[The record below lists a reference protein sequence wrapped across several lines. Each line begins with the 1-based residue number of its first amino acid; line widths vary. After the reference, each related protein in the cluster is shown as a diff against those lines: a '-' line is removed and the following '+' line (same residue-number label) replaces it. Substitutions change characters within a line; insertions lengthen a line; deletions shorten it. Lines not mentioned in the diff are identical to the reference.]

1 MNSLPCWIR
10 ENERL
15 INLALKSKTA
25 FVCSQCGYESAKW
38 YGQCPG
44 CGEWNTMEETVI
56 APSVSKRT
64 NAPIGRGRAVII
76 DEISETSEI
85 RYDTGIS
92 EFNRVLGGGLVKG
105 SLVLIGGDPGIGKST
120 ILLQACKFLSKT
132 KKVLYVSGEESASQI
147 KLRASRLDVMSKN
160 LYVLCDNDAE
170 YIAETIK
177 SDRPDVVIIDSI
189 QTMSI
194 TDIQSS
200 TGSVTQ
206 VRECTNLF
214 MRTAKS
220 LSIPVFVV
228 GHVNKDGNIA
238 GPKVLE
244 HIVDTVLYF
253 EGDKNMSYRILR
265 AVKNRF
271 GSTNEIG
278 VFTMCDNGLEEVP
291 NPSKMLLEGRPK
303 NTSGTCVMCVMEGS
317 RPILAEVQALVT
329 PTGFGTPRRM
339 TNGFDFNRMAM
350 LMAVLEKRAGYYFA
364 NTDCYLNIVGGLKI
378 DEPASDLSVALALVS
393 SLKDMILKEDVI
405 AFGEI
410 GLAGEIR
417 AVSNALQRVNEAI
430 RMGFRKI
437 IIPYHNYSTLP
448 EDIKSQAQIVGVRGI
463 RDAFKETVL

>member
-1 MNSLPCWIR
+1 MAS
-10 ENERL
+10 
-15 INLALKSKTA
+15 KSKTMY
-25 FVCSQCGYESAKW
+25 VCNQCSYESAKW

-44 CGEWNTMEETVI
+44 CGEWNTMEETVVNPI
-56 APSVSKRT
+56 ASKKRS
-64 NAPIGRGRAVII
+64 ASFDRGRAVVI

-120 ILLQACKFLSKT
+120 ILLQACKFLSEKKT
-132 KKVLYVSGEESASQI
+132 VLYVSGEESASQI
-147 KLRASRLDVMSKN
+147 KLRASRLGVMSKN
-160 LYVLCDNDAE
+160 LYVLCETDAE
-170 YIAETIK
+170 YIAELIRTDK
-177 SDRPDVVIIDSI
+177 PDVVIIDSI
-189 QTMSI
+189 QTMNI

-220 LSIPVFVV
+220 LAIPIFIV

-278 VFTMCDNGLEEVP
+278 VFTMNDTGLEEVP

-339 TNGFDFNRMAM
+339 TNGYDFNRMAM
-350 LMAVLEKRAGYYFA
+350 LIAVLEKRCGYYFA
-364 NTDCYLNIVGGLKI
+364 NTDCYLNIIGGLKI
-378 DEPASDLSVALALVS
+378 DEPASDLSVVLALVS
-393 SLKDMILKEDVI
+393 SLKDMILKDDVI

-417 AVSNALQRVNEAI
+417 GVSNAQQRVNEAV

-437 IIPYHNYSTLP
+437 IIPFHNFKSLP
-448 EDIKSQAQIVGVRGI
+448 EDVKQQAEIVGVRSV
-463 RDAFKETVL
+463 RDAFTEIVL

>member
-1 MNSLPCWIR
+1 MAS
-10 ENERL
+10 
-15 INLALKSKTA
+15 KSKTMY
-25 FVCSQCGYESAKW
+25 VCTSCAYESAKW
-38 YGQCPG
+38 FGQCPG

-56 APSVSKRT
+56 NAVSSKKHAST
-64 NAPIGRGRAVII
+64 LSRGAAVVI
-76 DEISETSEI
+76 DEIRETDEI

-120 ILLQACKFLSKT
+120 ILLQACKFLSENKT
-132 KKVLYVSGEESASQI
+132 VLYVSGEESASQI
-147 KLRASRLDVMSKN
+147 KLRASRLGVMSKN
-160 LYVLCDNDAE
+160 LYVLCETDAE
-170 YIAETIK
+170 YITELIRTDK
-177 SDRPDVVIIDSI
+177 PDVVIVDSI
-189 QTMSI
+189 QTMNI

-220 LSIPVFVV
+220 LAIPVFIV

-278 VFTMCDNGLEEVP
+278 VFTMNDTGLEEVP

-329 PTGFGTPRRM
+329 ATGFGTPRRM
-339 TNGFDFNRMAM
+339 TNGYDYNRMAM
-350 LMAVLEKRAGYYFA
+350 LIAVLEKRAGYYFA
-364 NTDCYLNIVGGLKI
+364 NTDCYLNIIGGLKI
-378 DEPASDLSVALALVS
+378 DEPASDLSVVLALVS
-393 SLKDMILKEDVI
+393 SLKDMILKDDVI

-417 AVSNALQRVNEAI
+417 GVSNAQQRVNEAI

-437 IIPYHNYSTLP
+437 IIPYHNYRSLSD
-448 EDIKSQAQIVGVRGI
+448 EIKNQAQIVGVRTV
-463 RDAFKETVL
+463 RDAFTEIVL

>member
-1 MNSLPCWIR
+1 MAS
-10 ENERL
+10 
-15 INLALKSKTA
+15 KSKTMY
-25 FVCSQCGYESAKW
+25 VCNQCSYESAKW

-44 CGEWNTMEETVI
+44 CGDWNTMEETIVNPV
-56 APSVSKRT
+56 ASKKRSVSV
-64 NAPIGRGRAVII
+64 GGSRAVVI
-76 DEISETSEI
+76 DEINETSEI

-120 ILLQACKFLSKT
+120 ILLQACKFLSESKT
-132 KKVLYVSGEESASQI
+132 VLYVSGEESASQI
-147 KLRASRLDVMSKN
+147 KLRASRLGVMSKN
-160 LYVLCDNDAE
+160 LYVLCENDAE
-170 YIAETIK
+170 YIAEVIRTDK
-177 SDRPDVVIIDSI
+177 PDVVIVDSI
-189 QTMSI
+189 QTMNI
-194 TDIQSS
+194 TEIASS
-200 TGSVTQ
+200 NGSVTQ

-220 LSIPVFVV
+220 LAIPVFIV

-278 VFTMCDNGLEEVP
+278 VFTMNDTGLEEVP

-329 PTGFGTPRRM
+329 ATGFGTPRRM
-339 TNGFDFNRMAM
+339 TNGYDFNRMAM
-350 LMAVLEKRAGYYFA
+350 LIAVLEKRCGYYFA
-364 NTDCYLNIVGGLKI
+364 NTDCYLNIIGGLKI
-378 DEPASDLSVALALVS
+378 DEPASDLSVVLALVS
-393 SLKDMILKEDVI
+393 SLKDMILKDDVI

-417 AVSNALQRVNEAI
+417 GVSNAQQRVNEAV

-437 IIPYHNYSTLP
+437 IIPYHNFRTLP
-448 EDIKSQAQIVGVRGI
+448 DEVKQQAEIVGVRNI
-463 RDAFKETVL
+463 RDAFTEIVL

>member
-1 MNSLPCWIR
+1 MAKIKSLY
-10 ENERL
+10 
-15 INLALKSKTA
+15 
-25 FVCSQCGYESAKW
+25 VCNQCSYESAKW
-38 YGQCPG
+38 YGQCPS
-44 CGEWNTMEETVI
+44 CGEWNCMEETVVNNTV
-56 APSVSKRT
+56 AKKSTVSMGRSV
-64 NAPIGRGRAVII
+64 ALPI
-76 DEISETSEI
+76 DEISEINEI

-120 ILLQACKFLSKT
+120 ILLQVCLHLSVN

-147 KLRASRLDVMSKN
+147 KLRAGRLGINTKN
-160 LYVLCDNDAE
+160 LLVLCETDAE
-170 YIAETIK
+170 YIAEIIR
-177 SDRPDVVIIDSI
+177 SDKPDVVIIDSI

-194 TDIQSS
+194 TDIQST

-220 LSIPVFVV
+220 LSIPIFVV

-278 VFTMCDNGLEEVP
+278 VFTMTDTGLQEVP
-291 NPSKMLLEGRPK
+291 NPSEMLLEGRPK

-329 PTGFGTPRRM
+329 ATGFGNPRRM
-339 TNGFDFNRMAM
+339 TNGYDFNRMSM
-350 LMAVLEKRAGYYFA
+350 LIAVLEKRAGYYFA
-364 NTDCYLNIVGGLKI
+364 NTDCYLNIIGGLKI
-378 DEPASDLSVALALVS
+378 DEPASDLSVVLALVS
-393 SLKDMILKEDVI
+393 SLKDMILKDDVI

-417 AVSNALQRVNEAI
+417 GVSNASQRVNEAV
-430 RMGFRKI
+430 RLGFRKI
-437 IIPYHNYSTLP
+437 IIPYQNYKTLP
-448 EDIKSQAQIVGVRGI
+448 AEITRQAEIVGVKTI
-463 RDAFKETVL
+463 RDAFTEIVL

>member
-1 MNSLPCWIR
+1 MAS
-10 ENERL
+10 
-15 INLALKSKTA
+15 KSKTMY
-25 FVCSQCGYESAKW
+25 VCTQCSYESAKW

-44 CGEWNTMEETVI
+44 CGEWNTMEETVVNPI
-56 APSVSKRT
+56 SSKKSSVSLD
-64 NAPIGRGRAVII
+64 RGRAVII

-120 ILLQACKFLSKT
+120 ILLQACKFLSEK

-147 KLRASRLDVMSKN
+147 KLRASRLGVMGKN
-160 LYVLCDNDAE
+160 LFVLCETDAE
-170 YIAETIK
+170 YIAELIRTDK
-177 SDRPDVVIIDSI
+177 PDVVIIDSI
-189 QTMSI
+189 QTMNI

-206 VRECTNLF
+206 IRECTNLF

-220 LSIPVFVV
+220 LAIPVFIV

-278 VFTMCDNGLEEVP
+278 VFTMNDTGLEEVP

-339 TNGFDFNRMAM
+339 TNGYDFNRMAM
-350 LMAVLEKRAGYYFA
+350 LIAVLEKRCGYYFA
-364 NTDCYLNIVGGLKI
+364 NTDCYLNIIGGLKI
-378 DEPASDLSVALALVS
+378 DEPASDLSVVLALVS
-393 SLKDMILKEDVI
+393 SLKDMILKDDVI

-417 AVSNALQRVNEAI
+417 GVSNAMQRVNEAV

-437 IIPYHNYSTLP
+437 IIPYHNY
-448 EDIKSQAQIVGVRGI
+448 KSLSEEVRNQAEIVGVRSI
-463 RDAFKETVL
+463 RDAFTEIVL

>member
-1 MNSLPCWIR
+1 MAPKN
-10 ENERL
+10 
-15 INLALKSKTA
+15 KTA
-25 FVCSQCGYESAKW
+25 YVCSQCGYDSAKW
-38 YGQCPG
+38 YGQCPS
-44 CGEWNTMEETVI
+44 CGEWNTMQEF
-56 APSVSKRT
+56 SVSVSSEKRNSM
-64 NAPIGRGRAVII
+64 NAERSRAVII

-85 RYDTGIS
+85 RYNTGIS

-120 ILLQACKFLSKT
+120 ILLQACKNLAQN

-147 KLRASRLDVMSKN
+147 KLRASRLDVTGRN
-160 LYVLCDNDAE
+160 LYVLCETDAE
-170 YIAETIK
+170 YITEIIMRDK
-177 SDRPDVVIIDSI
+177 PDVVIIDSI
-189 QTMSI
+189 QTMNI
-194 TDIQSS
+194 TDVQSS

-220 LSIPVFVV
+220 LSIPIFIV

-278 VFTMCDNGLEEVP
+278 VFTMNDSGLEEVP
-291 NPSKMLLEGRPK
+291 NPSEMLLEGRPK

-339 TNGFDFNRMAM
+339 TNGYDFNRMSM
-350 LMAVLEKRAGYYFA
+350 LIGVLEKRAGYYFA
-364 NTDCYLNIVGGLKI
+364 NTDVYLNIIGGLRI
-378 DEPASDLSVALALVS
+378 NEPASDLSVVLALVS
-393 SLKDMILKEDVI
+393 SLKDMILKDDVI

-417 AVSNALQRVNEAI
+417 GVSNAAQRVNEAV
-430 RMGFRKI
+430 RLGFRKI
-437 IIPYHNYSTLP
+437 IIPYHNYKSLP
-448 EDIKSQAQIVGVRGI
+448 DEIKSQAQIVGVKTI
-463 RDAFKETVL
+463 RDAFTEIVL

>member
-1 MNSLPCWIR
+1 M
-10 ENERL
+10 
-15 INLALKSKTA
+15 AKSKTL
-25 FVCSQCGYESAKW
+25 FVCSQCAYESAKW
-38 YGQCPG
+38 YGQCPS
-44 CGEWNTMEETVI
+44 CGEWNTMEETVLTP
-56 APSVSKRT
+56 AAAKKGTVSLDRS
-64 NAPIGRGRAVII
+64 RAVAI

-92 EFNRVLGGGLVKG
+92 ELNRVLGGGLVKG

-120 ILLQACKFLSKT
+120 ILLQACKFLSQEKT
-132 KKVLYVSGEESASQI
+132 VLYVSGEESASQI
-147 KLRASRLDVMSKN
+147 KMRAARLGVASKN
-160 LYVLCDNDAE
+160 LFVLCETDAE
-170 YIAETIK
+170 YIAELIRTDK
-177 SDRPDVVIIDSI
+177 PDVVIIDSI

-194 TDIQSS
+194 TDIASS

-214 MRTAKS
+214 MRTAKT
-220 LSIPVFVV
+220 LAIPIFIV

-253 EGDKNMSYRILR
+253 EGDRNMAYRILR

-278 VFTMCDNGLEEVP
+278 VFSMNDTGLEEVP
-291 NPSKMLLEGRPK
+291 NPSQSLLEGRPK

-339 TNGFDFNRMAM
+339 TNGYDFNRMAM
-350 LMAVLEKRAGYYFA
+350 LIAVLEKRAGYYFA

-378 DEPASDLSVALALVS
+378 DEPASDLSVVLALVS
-393 SLKDMILKEDVI
+393 SLKDMILKDDVI

-417 AVSNALQRVNEAI
+417 SVSNALQRVNEAV

-437 IIPYHNYSTLP
+437 IIPYHNYQSLP
-448 EDIKSQAQIVGVRGI
+448 EDVKNSAHIVGVRRI
-463 RDAFKETVL
+463 RDAFTEIVV

>member
-1 MNSLPCWIR
+1 M
-10 ENERL
+10 
-15 INLALKSKTA
+15 AKSKTL
-25 FVCSQCGYESAKW
+25 FVCSQCAYESAKW
-38 YGQCPG
+38 YGQCPS
-44 CGEWNTMEETVI
+44 CGEWNTMEETVLTP
-56 APSVSKRT
+56 AVAKKGTVSLDRS
-64 NAPIGRGRAVII
+64 RAVAI

-92 EFNRVLGGGLVKG
+92 ELNRVLGGGLVKG

-120 ILLQACKFLSKT
+120 ILLQACKFLSQEKT
-132 KKVLYVSGEESASQI
+132 VLYVSGEESASQI
-147 KLRASRLDVMSKN
+147 KMRAARLGVASKN
-160 LYVLCDNDAE
+160 LFVLCETDAE
-170 YIAETIK
+170 YIAELIRTDK
-177 SDRPDVVIIDSI
+177 PDVVIIDSI

-194 TDIQSS
+194 TDIASS

-214 MRTAKS
+214 MRTAKT
-220 LSIPVFVV
+220 LAIPIFIV

-253 EGDKNMSYRILR
+253 EGDRNMAYRILR

-278 VFTMCDNGLEEVP
+278 VFSMNDTGLEEVP
-291 NPSKMLLEGRPK
+291 NPSQSLLEGRPK

-339 TNGFDFNRMAM
+339 TNGYDFNRMAM
-350 LMAVLEKRAGYYFA
+350 LIAVLEKRAGYYFA

-378 DEPASDLSVALALVS
+378 DEPASDLSVVLALVS
-393 SLKDMILKEDVI
+393 SLKDMILKDDVI

-417 AVSNALQRVNEAI
+417 SVSNALQRVNEAV

-437 IIPYHNYSTLP
+437 IIPYHNYQSLP
-448 EDIKSQAQIVGVRGI
+448 EDVKNSAHIVGVRRI
-463 RDAFKETVL
+463 RDAFTEIVV

>member
-1 MNSLPCWIR
+1 M
-10 ENERL
+10 
-15 INLALKSKTA
+15 ASKVKNVY
-25 FVCSQCGYESAKW
+25 VCTQCSYESAKW

-56 APSVSKRT
+56 NPVVTRKNSVSL
-64 NAPIGRGRAVII
+64 GRSRAVVI
-76 DEISETSEI
+76 DEISETGEI

-120 ILLQACKFLSKT
+120 ILLQACKFLSEN

-147 KLRASRLDVMSKN
+147 KLRATRLGVMSKN
-160 LYVLCDNDAE
+160 LFVLCETDAE
-170 YIAETIK
+170 YISELIR
-177 SDRPDVVIIDSI
+177 SDKPDVVIVDSI

-220 LSIPVFVV
+220 LAVPIFIV

-278 VFTMCDNGLEEVP
+278 VFTMNDTGLEEVP

-329 PTGFGTPRRM
+329 PTGFGNPRRM
-339 TNGFDFNRMAM
+339 TNGYDFNRMAM
-350 LMAVLEKRAGYYFA
+350 LIAVLEKRCGYYFA
-364 NTDCYLNIVGGLKI
+364 NTDCYLNIIGGLKI
-378 DEPASDLSVALALVS
+378 DEPASDLSVILALVS
-393 SLKDMILKEDVI
+393 SLKDMILKDDVI

-417 AVSNALQRVNEAI
+417 GVSNAQQRVNEAV

-437 IIPYHNYSTLP
+437 IIPYHNFRSLP
-448 EDIKSQAQIVGVRGI
+448 EDVKNKAEIVGVRSV
-463 RDAFKETVL
+463 RDAFTEIVL

>member
-1 MNSLPCWIR
+1 MAKI
-10 ENERL
+10 
-15 INLALKSKTA
+15 KTLY
-25 FVCSQCGYESAKW
+25 VCNRCSYESAKW
-38 YGQCPG
+38 YGQCPS
-44 CGEWNTMEETVI
+44 CGEWNSMEETVVNTASVKKSA
-56 APSVSKRT
+56 APMGRSSAVS
-64 NAPIGRGRAVII
+64 I
-76 DEISETSEI
+76 DEISETNEI

-120 ILLQACKFLSKT
+120 ILLQACRHLSEN

-147 KLRASRLDVMSKN
+147 KLRACRLGVTGKN
-160 LYVLCDNDAE
+160 LLILCETDAE
-170 YIAETIK
+170 YIAEVIRTDK
-177 SDRPDVVIIDSI
+177 PDVVIIDSI

-194 TDIQSS
+194 TDIQST
-200 TGSVTQ
+200 TGSITQ
-206 VRECTNLF
+206 VRECTSLF
-214 MRTAKS
+214 MRTAKA
-220 LSIPVFVV
+220 LSIPIFIV

-278 VFTMCDNGLEEVP
+278 VFTMCDTGLQEVP
-291 NPSKMLLEGRPK
+291 NPSEMLLEGRPK

-339 TNGFDFNRMAM
+339 TNGYDFNRMSM
-350 LMAVLEKRAGYYFA
+350 LIAVLEKRAGYYFA
-364 NTDCYLNIVGGLKI
+364 NTDCYLNIIGGLKI
-378 DEPASDLSVALALVS
+378 DEPASDLSVVLALVS
-393 SLKDMILKEDVI
+393 SLKDMILKDDVI

-417 AVSNALQRVNEAI
+417 GVSNARQRVNEAV
-430 RMGFRKI
+430 RLGFRKI
-437 IIPYHNYSTLP
+437 IIPYQNYKTLP
-448 EDIKSQAQIVGVRGI
+448 DEVKNQAQIVGVKRI
-463 RDAFKETVL
+463 RDAFTEIVL

>member
-1 MNSLPCWIR
+1 MAS
-10 ENERL
+10 
-15 INLALKSKTA
+15 KSKTMY
-25 FVCSQCGYESAKW
+25 VCNQCSYESAKW

-44 CGEWNTMEETVI
+44 CGDWNTMEETIVTPV
-56 APSVSKRT
+56 ASKKRSVSVDRC
-64 NAPIGRGRAVII
+64 RAVVI
-76 DEISETSEI
+76 DEINETSEI

-120 ILLQACKFLSKT
+120 ILLQACKFLSESKT
-132 KKVLYVSGEESASQI
+132 VLYVSGEESASQI
-147 KLRASRLDVMSKN
+147 KLRASRLGVMSKN
-160 LYVLCDNDAE
+160 LYVLCENDAE
-170 YIAETIK
+170 YIAEVIRTDK
-177 SDRPDVVIIDSI
+177 PDVVIVDSI
-189 QTMSI
+189 QTMNI
-194 TDIQSS
+194 TEIASS
-200 TGSVTQ
+200 NGSVTQ

-220 LSIPVFVV
+220 LAIPVFIV

-278 VFTMCDNGLEEVP
+278 VFTMNDTGLEEVP

-329 PTGFGTPRRM
+329 ATGFGTPRRM
-339 TNGFDFNRMAM
+339 TNGYDFNRMAM
-350 LMAVLEKRAGYYFA
+350 LIAVLEKRCGYYFA
-364 NTDCYLNIVGGLKI
+364 NTDCYLNIIGGLKI
-378 DEPASDLSVALALVS
+378 DEPASDLSVVLALVS
-393 SLKDMILKEDVI
+393 SLKDMILKDDVI

-417 AVSNALQRVNEAI
+417 GVSNAQQRVNEAV

-437 IIPYHNYSTLP
+437 IIPYHNFRTLP
-448 EDIKSQAQIVGVRGI
+448 DEVKQQAEIVGVRNI
-463 RDAFKETVL
+463 RDAFTEIVL

>member
-1 MNSLPCWIR
+1 MMNHHLLLS
-10 ENERL
+10 ESDKM
-15 INLALKSKTA
+15 ASKIKNVY
-25 FVCSQCGYESAKW
+25 VCTQCSYESAKW

-44 CGEWNTMEETVI
+44 CGEWNTMEETVVTPV
-56 APSVSKRT
+56 ASKKHS
-64 NAPIGRGRAVII
+64 ASSIGSRAVVI
-76 DEISETSEI
+76 DEISEMGEI

-120 ILLQACKFLSKT
+120 ILLQACKFLSEN

-147 KLRASRLDVMSKN
+147 KLRATRLGVMSKN
-160 LYVLCDNDAE
+160 LYVLCETDAE
-170 YIAETIK
+170 YISELIRTDK
-177 SDRPDVVIIDSI
+177 PDVVIVDSI

-194 TDIQSS
+194 TEIQSS
-200 TGSVTQ
+200 TGSITQ

-220 LSIPVFVV
+220 LAVPIFIV

-278 VFTMCDNGLEEVP
+278 VFTMNDNGLEEVP

-329 PTGFGTPRRM
+329 PTGFGNPRRM
-339 TNGFDFNRMAM
+339 TNGYDFNRMAM
-350 LMAVLEKRAGYYFA
+350 LIAVLEKRAGYFFA
-364 NTDCYLNIVGGLKI
+364 NTDCYLNIIGGLKI
-378 DEPASDLSVALALVS
+378 DEPASDLSVVLALVS
-393 SLKDMILKEDVI
+393 SLKDMILKDDVI

-417 AVSNALQRVNEAI
+417 GVSNAQQRVNEAV

-437 IIPYHNYSTLP
+437 IIPYHNFKSLP
-448 EDIKSQAQIVGVRGI
+448 DEVKKQAEIVGVKTI
-463 RDAFKETVL
+463 RDAFTEIVL

>member
-1 MNSLPCWIR
+1 MAPKI
-10 ENERL
+10 
-15 INLALKSKTA
+15 KTQ
-25 FVCSQCGYESAKW
+25 FVCSQCGYDSPKW
-38 YGQCPG
+38 YGQCPS
-44 CGEWNTMEETVI
+44 CGEWNTMEEFRVT
-56 APSVSKRT
+56 ASAEK
-64 NAPIGRGRAVII
+64 NRGMSAERNRAVII

-92 EFNRVLGGGLVKG
+92 EFNRVLGAGLVKG

-120 ILLQACKFLSKT
+120 ILLQACKFLAEN

-147 KLRASRLDVMSKN
+147 KLRAQRLDVAGRN
-160 LYVLCDNDAE
+160 LFVLCETDAE
-170 YIAETIK
+170 YIAELITRDK
-177 SDRPDVVIIDSI
+177 PDVVIIDSI
-189 QTMSI
+189 QTMNI
-194 TDIQSS
+194 TDVQSS

-214 MRTAKS
+214 MRTAKG
-220 LSIPVFVV
+220 LSIPIFIV

-278 VFTMCDNGLEEVP
+278 VFTMNDTGLEEVP
-291 NPSKMLLEGRPK
+291 NPSEMLLEGRPK
-303 NTSGTCVMCVMEGS
+303 NISGTCVMCVMEGS
-317 RPILAEVQALVT
+317 RPILAEVKALVT

-339 TNGFDFNRMAM
+339 TNGYDFNRMSM
-350 LMAVLEKRAGYYFA
+350 LIAVLEKRAGYYFT
-364 NTDCYLNIVGGLKI
+364 NTDVYLNIIGGLRI
-378 DEPASDLSVALALVS
+378 NEPASDLSVVLALVS
-393 SLKDMILKEDVI
+393 SLKDMILKDDVI

-417 AVSNALQRVNEAI
+417 GVSNAAQRVNEAV
-430 RMGFRKI
+430 RLGFRKI
-437 IIPYHNYSTLP
+437 IIPYHNYKALP
-448 EDIKSQAQIVGVRGI
+448 DEVKSQAQIVGVRTI
-463 RDAFKETVL
+463 RDAFTEIVL

>member
-1 MNSLPCWIR
+1 MKGGAVMAPKN
-10 ENERL
+10 
-15 INLALKSKTA
+15 KTQ
-25 FVCSQCGYESAKW
+25 FVCSQCGYDSAKW
-38 YGQCPG
+38 YGQCPS
-44 CGEWNTMEETVI
+44 CGEWNTMEEFKIT
-56 APSVSKRT
+56 ASAETKRGINT
-64 NAPIGRGRAVII
+64 ECNRAVVI

-120 ILLQACKFLSKT
+120 ILLQACKFLAEK

-147 KLRASRLDVMSKN
+147 KLRASRLDVTGRN
-160 LYVLCDNDAE
+160 LFVLCETDAE
-170 YIAETIK
+170 YITEIIMK
-177 SDRPDVVIIDSI
+177 DKPDVVIIDSI
-189 QTMSI
+189 QTMNI
-194 TDIQSS
+194 TDVQSS

-220 LSIPVFVV
+220 LSIPIFIV

-278 VFTMCDNGLEEVP
+278 VFTMNDTGLEEVP
-291 NPSKMLLEGRPK
+291 NPSEMLLEGRPK

-339 TNGFDFNRMAM
+339 TNGYDFNRMSM
-350 LMAVLEKRAGYYFA
+350 LIAVLEKRAGYYFA
-364 NTDCYLNIVGGLKI
+364 NTDVYLNIIGGLRI
-378 DEPASDLSVALALVS
+378 NEPASDLSVVLALVS
-393 SLKDMILKEDVI
+393 SLKDMILKDDVI

-417 AVSNALQRVNEAI
+417 GVSNAAQRVNEAV
-430 RMGFRKI
+430 RLGFRKI
-437 IIPYHNYSTLP
+437 IIPYHNYKSLP
-448 EDIKSQAQIVGVRGI
+448 DDVKSQAQIVGVRTI
-463 RDAFKETVL
+463 RDAFTEIVL

>member
-1 MNSLPCWIR
+1 MKGGAVMAPKN
-10 ENERL
+10 
-15 INLALKSKTA
+15 KTQ
-25 FVCSQCGYESAKW
+25 FVCSQCGYDSAKW
-38 YGQCPG
+38 YGQCPS
-44 CGEWNTMEETVI
+44 CGEWNTMEEFKITVS
-56 APSVSKRT
+56 AETR
-64 NAPIGRGRAVII
+64 RGINTDRNRAVII

-85 RYDTGIS
+85 RYNTGIS

-120 ILLQACKFLSKT
+120 ILLQACKFLAEN

-147 KLRASRLDVMSKN
+147 KLRASRLDVTGRN
-160 LYVLCDNDAE
+160 LFVLCETDAE
-170 YIAETIK
+170 YITEIIMK
-177 SDRPDVVIIDSI
+177 DKPDVVIIDSI
-189 QTMSI
+189 QTMNI
-194 TDIQSS
+194 TDVQSS

-220 LSIPVFVV
+220 LSIPIFIV

-278 VFTMCDNGLEEVP
+278 VFTMNDTGLEEVP
-291 NPSKMLLEGRPK
+291 NPSEMLLEGRPK

-339 TNGFDFNRMAM
+339 TNGYDFNRMSM
-350 LMAVLEKRAGYYFA
+350 LIAVLEKRAGYYFA
-364 NTDCYLNIVGGLKI
+364 NTDVYLNIIGGLRI
-378 DEPASDLSVALALVS
+378 NEPASDLSVVLALVS
-393 SLKDMILKEDVI
+393 SLKDMILKDDVI

-417 AVSNALQRVNEAI
+417 GVSNAAQRVNEAV
-430 RMGFRKI
+430 RLGFRKI
-437 IIPYHNYSTLP
+437 IIPYHNYKSLP
-448 EDIKSQAQIVGVRGI
+448 DDVKAQAQIVGVRTI
-463 RDAFKETVL
+463 RDAFTEIVL

>member
-1 MNSLPCWIR
+1 M
-10 ENERL
+10 
-15 INLALKSKTA
+15 AKSKSVY
-25 FVCSQCGYESAKW
+25 VCNQCSYESAKW
-38 YGQCPG
+38 YGQCPS
-44 CGEWNTMEETVI
+44 CGEWNCMEETVSVTS
-56 APSVSKRT
+56 AAKKSVSSF
-64 NAPIGRGRAVII
+64 GRSRAVTI

-120 ILLQACKFLSKT
+120 ILLQACRNLSNS
-132 KKVLYVSGEESASQI
+132 KKVLYVSGEESAGQI
-147 KLRASRLDVMSKN
+147 KLRAGRLGVEGKN
-160 LYVLCDNDAE
+160 LLVLCETDAE
-170 YIAETIK
+170 YIAEVIRQDK
-177 SDRPDVVIIDSI
+177 PEVVIIDSI

-194 TDIQSS
+194 TDIQST

-220 LSIPVFVV
+220 LSIPIFIV

-278 VFTMCDNGLEEVP
+278 VFTMNDTGLQEVP
-291 NPSKMLLEGRPK
+291 NPSEMLLEGRPK

-339 TNGFDFNRMAM
+339 TNGYDFNRMAM
-350 LMAVLEKRAGYYFA
+350 LIAVLEKRAGYYFA

-378 DEPASDLSVALALVS
+378 DEPASDLSVVLALVS
-393 SLKDMILKEDVI
+393 SLKDMILKDDVI

-417 AVSNALQRVNEAI
+417 GVSNAQQRVNEAV
-430 RMGFRKI
+430 RLGFRKI
-437 IIPYHNYSTLP
+437 IIPYHNYKSLP
-448 EDIKSQAQIVGVRGI
+448 EEIKNCAQIVGVRRI
-463 RDAFKETVL
+463 RDAFTEIVL